1 MNRENP
7 SVLAH
12 FHQHDKDA
20 WTVDKKGDSHDVNAR
35 KKLNSVNI
43 TGVLIIATMVGAA
56 AGSWWAF
63 GGTAIVLFGLSLHD
77 GSIRPKPM
85 KRKR

>member
-1 MNRENP
+1 M
-7 SVLAH
+7 
-12 FHQHDKDA
+12 
-20 WTVDKKGDSHDVNAR
+20 DKKEDSHDMNAR

-43 TGVLIIATMVGAA
+43 TGVLIIATIVGAA

-63 GGTAIVLFGLSLHD
+63 VGTGIVLLGLSLHD